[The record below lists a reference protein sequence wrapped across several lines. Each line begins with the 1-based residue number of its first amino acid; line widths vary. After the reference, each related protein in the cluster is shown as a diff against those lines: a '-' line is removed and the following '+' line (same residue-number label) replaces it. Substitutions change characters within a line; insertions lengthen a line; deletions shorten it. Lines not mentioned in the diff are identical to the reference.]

1 MELVTVKTK
10 YQVVIP
16 LNIRKRLPLEVGDL
30 LEASLEDGKI
40 TLTPK
45 TVIDRRLAEGLE
57 DLAKGRTHGP
67 YSSAAAAITALER
80 RTMAAGRRKEG
91 RKRSET
97 ALHRAR

>member
-1 MELVTVKTK
+1 VELVMVKTK

-16 LNIRKRLPLEVGDL
+16 LNIRKRVPLEVGDL
-30 LEASLEDGKI
+30 LEASFENGRI

-67 YSSAAAAITALER
+67 YSSATEAVAALER
-80 RTMAAGRRKEG
+80 RAMKRKKEG

-97 ALHRAR
+97 ALHGAR